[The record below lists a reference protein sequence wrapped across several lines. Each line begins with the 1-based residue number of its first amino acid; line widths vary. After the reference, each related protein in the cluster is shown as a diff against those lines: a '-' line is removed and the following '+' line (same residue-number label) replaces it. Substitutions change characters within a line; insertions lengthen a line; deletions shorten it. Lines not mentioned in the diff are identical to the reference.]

1 MISSGR
7 DGCNWQA
14 ALDVLAQV
22 PTNTM
27 QLDTM
32 AGSAVVSVPVKTAS
46 TITGIVCEKAAYVS
60 RHGPADRVRAMQ
72 IRAVEMVVT
81 GIWLCLMAVMPR
93 STERQFDV
101 ACIAAITTNGMV
113 ENCR

>member
-22 PTNTM
+22 LTNTM

-32 AGSAVVSVPVKTAS
+32 VGSAVVSVPVKTAS
-46 TITGIVCEKAAYVS
+46 TITGIVCENAAYVS
-60 RHGPADRVRAMQ
+60 RHWTR
-72 IRAVEMVVT
+72 
-81 GIWLCLMAVMPR
+81 
-93 STERQFDV
+93 
-101 ACIAAITTNGMV
+101 
-113 ENCR
+113 